1 MSLESNK
8 TLAGIGAILV
18 AIPFLNLIGIILVL
32 IAMKGLA
39 DHYNEDDI
47 FQNTLWGFIFGII
60 GVIALIAVIV
70 MLAIGVAVVS
80 PITVPLAEIALFI
93 ISLIVMYIFS
103 LLGAIFYRK
112 AFDILAEK
120 SGEKMFET
128 AGLLLLIGAIIPLI
142 GEVIKFIAWI
152 LAAVGYFS
160 LKPGTQ
166 EAAAKPATP
175 ISKEKL
181 FCQYCGSETHLDAAF
196 CQKCGKKIKE

>member
-47 FQNTLWGFIFGII
+47 FQNTLYGFLFGVI

-70 MLAIGVAVVS
+70 MLAIGMAVVS
-80 PITVPLAEIALFI
+80 PITAPVAEIALFI
-93 ISLIVMYIFS
+93 ISLIVMYVFS

-112 AFDILAEK
+112 AFTILAEK
-120 SGEKMFET
+120 SAEKMFET
-128 AGLLLLIGAIIPLI
+128 AGLLLLIGAIIPII
-142 GEVIKFIAWI
+142 GEIIKFIAWI

-160 LKPGTQ
+160 LKTPTQ
-166 EAAAKPATP
+166 VPAAKPVTP
-175 ISKEKL
+175 VPEEKR
-181 FCQYCGSETHLDAAF
+181 FCQYCGTENTLEAAF